1 MNPLQRLRARRR
13 EREEPLIDVETI
25 PRRRLTIVLAIAVGL
40 ASLPMLI
47 TYILLILTSFSN
59 TAGMLTISD
68 LAHYVPTI
76 QPWIDFL
83 EGKVEPTAG
92 HLYTTMEILGIILN
106 TLIVAAGVSIVVVLT
121 STMAGYA
128 FSRIR
133 FRGRKALM
141 QLVMILHAF
150 PGVALIIAVYAL
162 YVWSLAALPP
172 SAWNTYAFIYVIL
185 SRASLEIPMS
195 IWLMKGFFD
204 KIPWEVEWAAI
215 VDGASRIRVWREIV
229 LPLVKPGIAALSIF
243 AFLAGWEDFIYVW
256 VFLKPRDI
264 YTLATFI
271 EEQVR
276 NLETAYFPV
285 VAAAG
290 TLYLI
295 PTIIFFITTQHLLLE
310 TYAGGMKA

>member
-1 MNPLQRLRARRR
+1 MKLSLFSRRR
-13 EREEPLIDVETI
+13 EREEPLTDVETI
-25 PRRRLTIVLAIAVGL
+25 PRRRLTIVLAVAVGL
-40 ASLPMLI
+40 ASLPMII
-47 TYILLILTSFSN
+47 TYVLLILTSFSN
-59 TAGMLTISD
+59 TAGMLTIND
-68 LAHYVPTI
+68 LAHFVPTI
-76 QPWIDFL
+76 QPWINFI

-92 HLYTTMEILGIILN
+92 HLYTTMEIIGIILN

-121 STMAGYA
+121 STLAAYA

-162 YVWSLAALPP
+162 YVWSLGALPP
-172 SAWNTYAFIYVIL
+172 GAWNTYAFIYVIL

-295 PTIIFFITTQHLLLE
+295 PTILFFVTTQRLLLE